1 MEEITLTGQSISAF
15 REFLVENEKA
25 RATVEKYV
33 QEAEQL
39 RLALCGAP
47 VTKAGV
53 LAYRERLQQQYR
65 ALTVNNKLSAV
76 NAYLRFCGAERCEV
90 KLLKVQRR
98 AFREEQRDLTE
109 SEYRRLL
116 SIAKGRKNQRLYHVM
131 LTICATGIRVS
142 ELRFITAEALR
153 AGRTEIRLK
162 GKCRTV
168 LLPQELAERLRRYAR
183 AQDIQEGPLFRTRTG
198 RPLDRSNIWHE
209 MKTLCR
215 EAGVMPEKVFPHNLR
230 HLFAKCFYEQEKYL
244 AHLADRLGHSSIETT
259 RIYVAVSA
267 RAHEQILEKM
277 RLIV

>member
-53 LAYRERLQQQYR
+53 LAYRERLQQYR

-142 ELRFITAEALR
+142 ELRFITTEALR

-183 AQDIQEGPLFRTRTG
+183 AQDIQEGPCSAPALGGPRTAATSG
-198 RPLDRSNIWHE
+198 
-209 MKTLCR
+209 MK
-215 EAGVMPEKVFPHNLR
+215 
-230 HLFAKCFYEQEKYL
+230 
-244 AHLADRLGHSSIETT
+244 
-259 RIYVAVSA
+259 
-267 RAHEQILEKM
+267 
-277 RLIV
+277 

>member
-53 LAYRERLQQQYR
+53 LAYRERLQQYR
-65 ALTVNNKLSAV
+65 DLTVNNKLSAV

-142 ELRFITAEALR
+142 ELRFITTEAPR

-162 GKCRTV
+162 
-168 LLPQELAERLRRYAR
+168 
-183 AQDIQEGPLFRTRTG
+183 
-198 RPLDRSNIWHE
+198 
-209 MKTLCR
+209 
-215 EAGVMPEKVFPHNLR
+215 
-230 HLFAKCFYEQEKYL
+230 
-244 AHLADRLGHSSIETT
+244 
-259 RIYVAVSA
+259 
-267 RAHEQILEKM
+267 
-277 RLIV
+277 

>member
-1 MEEITLTGQSISAF
+1 MEEITLTGQTISAF

-76 NAYLRFCGAERCEV
+76 NAYLRFCGAEHCEV

-116 SIAKGRKNQRLYHVM
+116 SIAKCWPDGDPAEGKVPDRP
-131 LTICATGIRVS
+131 AAAGTGGTPAAVCQG
-142 ELRFITAEALR
+142 AGYPGGAPVPHPHR
-153 AGRTEIRLK
+153 AAPG
-162 GKCRTV
+162 
-168 LLPQELAERLRRYAR
+168 PQ
-183 AQDIQEGPLFRTRTG
+183 Q
-198 RPLDRSNIWHE
+198 
-209 MKTLCR
+209 
-215 EAGVMPEKVFPHNLR
+215 
-230 HLFAKCFYEQEKYL
+230 
-244 AHLADRLGHSSIETT
+244 HLA
-259 RIYVAVSA
+259 
-267 RAHEQILEKM
+267 
-277 RLIV
+277 

>member
-25 RATVEKYV
+25 RARVERYV

-76 NAYLRFCGAERCEV
+76 NAYLRFCGAEHCEV
-90 KLLKVQRR
+90 KLRKVQRR

-116 SIAKGRKNQRLYHVM
+116 SIAKGRKNSG
-131 LTICATGIRVS
+131 C
-142 ELRFITAEALR
+142 
-153 AGRTEIRLK
+153 
-162 GKCRTV
+162 
-168 LLPQELAERLRRYAR
+168 
-183 AQDIQEGPLFRTRTG
+183 
-198 RPLDRSNIWHE
+198 
-209 MKTLCR
+209 
-215 EAGVMPEKVFPHNLR
+215 
-230 HLFAKCFYEQEKYL
+230 
-244 AHLADRLGHSSIETT
+244 TT
-259 RIYVAVSA
+259 
-267 RAHEQILEKM
+267 
-277 RLIV
+277 

>member
-76 NAYLRFCGAERCEV
+76 NAYLRFCGAEHCEV

-109 SEYRRLL
+109 SEYRP
-116 SIAKGRKNQRLYHVM
+116 AALY
-131 LTICATGIRVS
+131 CQGA
-142 ELRFITAEALR
+142 
-153 AGRTEIRLK
+153 
-162 GKCRTV
+162 
-168 LLPQELAERLRRYAR
+168 QEPAAVPRDA
-183 AQDIQEGPLFRTRTG
+183 D
-198 RPLDRSNIWHE
+198 D
-209 MKTLCR
+209 
-215 EAGVMPEKVFPHNLR
+215 LR
-230 HLFAKCFYEQEKYL
+230 HRYPGERTALHHDGGPACWPDGDPAEGKVAGPSCCRRNWRN
-244 AHLADRLGHSSIETT
+244 ACGGMPGR
-259 RIYVAVSA
+259 RISRRGPCSA
-267 RAHEQILEKM
+267 PAPGGPWTAATSGMK
-277 RLIV
+277 

>member
-76 NAYLRFCGAERCEV
+76 NAYLRFCGAEHCEV

-109 SEYRRLL
+109 SEYRCSSRN
-116 SIAKGRKNQRLYHVM
+116 A
-131 LTICATGIRVS
+131 
-142 ELRFITAEALR
+142 
-153 AGRTEIRLK
+153 
-162 GKCRTV
+162 
-168 LLPQELAERLRRYAR
+168 
-183 AQDIQEGPLFRTRTG
+183 D
-198 RPLDRSNIWHE
+198 D
-209 MKTLCR
+209 
-215 EAGVMPEKVFPHNLR
+215 LR
-230 HLFAKCFYEQEKYL
+230 HRYSGERTALHHDGGPACWPDGDPAEGKVPDRPAAAGTGGTPAAVCQGAGYPGGAPVPHPHRAAPGPQQ
-244 AHLADRLGHSSIETT
+244 HLA
-259 RIYVAVSA
+259 
-267 RAHEQILEKM
+267 
-277 RLIV
+277 

>member
-76 NAYLRFCGAERCEV
+76 NAYLRFCGAEHCEV

-109 SEYRRLL
+109 SEYRPVALHCQGAQEPAAVPRDADDLRHRYPGERTAL
-116 SIAKGRKNQRLYHVM
+116 HHDGGPACWPDGDPAEGKVPDRPAAAG
-131 LTICATGIRVS
+131 TGGTPAAVCQG
-142 ELRFITAEALR
+142 
-153 AGRTEIRLK
+153 AGYP
-162 GKCRTV
+162 GGAPV
-168 LLPQELAERLRRYAR
+168 PH
-183 AQDIQEGPLFRTRTG
+183 PHG

-230 HLFAKCFYEQEKYL
+230 HLFAKCFYEQEKDL
-244 AHLADRLGHSSIETT
+244 AHLADLLGHSSIETT

>member
-162 GKCRTV
+162 GKCRTRYSRTICGTCS
-168 LLPQELAERLRRYAR
+168 PSAFMNRRRIWRIWRTFWAIPPLR
-183 AQDIQEGPLFRTRTG
+183 QPGFMWQ
-198 RPLDRSNIWHE
+198 
-209 MKTLCR
+209 
-215 EAGVMPEKVFPHNLR
+215 
-230 HLFAKCFYEQEKYL
+230 
-244 AHLADRLGHSSIETT
+244 
-259 RIYVAVSA
+259 
-267 RAHEQILEKM
+267 
-277 RLIV
+277 

>member
-76 NAYLRFCGAERCEV
+76 NAYLRFCGAEHCEV

-142 ELRFITAEALR
+142 EVRYVTVEAVYRGRAE
-153 AGRTEIRLK
+153 ISLK
-162 GKCRTV
+162 GKIRTI
-168 LLPQELAERLRRYAR
+168 LLPGKLCRKLLKYAR
-183 AQDIQEGPLFRTRTG
+183 KHKTVSGEIFLTRNGTSLS
-198 RPLDRSNIWHE
+198 RRQIWTE
-209 MKTLCR
+209 LKRLCKS
-215 EAGVMPEKVFPHNLR
+215 AGVESAKVFPHNLR
-230 HLFAKCFYEQEKYL
+230 HLFATIFYRACKDIVR
-244 AHLADRLGHSSIETT
+244 LADVLGHSSIETT
-259 RIYVAVSA
+259 RIYLVTSGAEHARQLERLGLVS
-267 RAHEQILEKM
+267 
-277 RLIV
+277 

>member
-76 NAYLRFCGAERCEV
+76 NAYLRFCGAEHCEV

-131 LTICATGIRVS
+131 LTICATGIRVLS
-142 ELRFITAEALR
+142 
-153 AGRTEIRLK
+153 
-162 GKCRTV
+162 
-168 LLPQELAERLRRYAR
+168 
-183 AQDIQEGPLFRTRTG
+183 
-198 RPLDRSNIWHE
+198 
-209 MKTLCR
+209 
-215 EAGVMPEKVFPHNLR
+215 
-230 HLFAKCFYEQEKYL
+230 
-244 AHLADRLGHSSIETT
+244 
-259 RIYVAVSA
+259 
-267 RAHEQILEKM
+267 
-277 RLIV
+277 LIHI

>member
-76 NAYLRFCGAERCEV
+76 NAYLRFCGAEHCEV

-142 ELRFITAEALR
+142 ELRFITTEAPR
-153 AGRTEIRLK
+153 AGRTEIRRRESA
-162 GKCRTV
+162 GPSCCRRNWRNACGGM
-168 LLPQELAERLRRYAR
+168 PGRRISR
-183 AQDIQEGPLFRTRTG
+183 RGPCSAPAPGGPWTAATSG
-198 RPLDRSNIWHE
+198 
-209 MKTLCR
+209 MK
-215 EAGVMPEKVFPHNLR
+215 
-230 HLFAKCFYEQEKYL
+230 
-244 AHLADRLGHSSIETT
+244 
-259 RIYVAVSA
+259 
-267 RAHEQILEKM
+267 
-277 RLIV
+277 

>member
-53 LAYRERLQQQYR
+53 LAYRAPAAAVQGSDGQQQ
-65 ALTVNNKLSAV
+65 ASAV
-76 NAYLRFCGAERCEV
+76 NAYLRFCGAEHCEV

-116 SIAKGRKNQRLYHVM
+116 
-131 LTICATGIRVS
+131 
-142 ELRFITAEALR
+142 
-153 AGRTEIRLK
+153 
-162 GKCRTV
+162 
-168 LLPQELAERLRRYAR
+168 LLPRGAR
-183 AQDIQEGPLFRTRTG
+183 TSG
-198 RPLDRSNIWHE
+198 
-209 MKTLCR
+209 C
-215 EAGVMPEKVFPHNLR
+215 
-230 HLFAKCFYEQEKYL
+230 
-244 AHLADRLGHSSIETT
+244 TT
-259 RIYVAVSA
+259 
-267 RAHEQILEKM
+267 
-277 RLIV
+277 

>member
-39 RLALCGAP
+39 RLALFGAP

-183 AQDIQEGPLFRTRTG
+183 AQDILFRTRTG

-215 EAGVMPEKVFPHNLR
+215 EAGVMPEKVFLHNLR
-230 HLFAKCFYEQEKYL
+230 HLFAKCFYEQEKDL
-244 AHLADRLGHSSIETT
+244 AHLADLLGHSSIETT

>member
-76 NAYLRFCGAERCEV
+76 NAYLRFCGAEHCEV

-230 HLFAKCFYEQEKYL
+230 HLFARTFYRACQDVVK
-244 AHLADRLGHSSIETT
+244 LADILGHSSIETT
-259 RIYVAVSA
+259 RIYLLTTGAEHL
-267 RAHEQILEKM
+267 RRLE
-277 RLIV
+277 RLGLLC

>member
-1 MEEITLTGQSISAF
+1 MEEFPLTGQSISAF

-76 NAYLRFCGAERCEV
+76 NAYLRFCGAEHCEV

-116 SIAKGRKNQRLYHVM
+116 SIAKGRKNQRLYHV
-131 LTICATGIRVS
+131 S
-142 ELRFITAEALR
+142 ELRFITAEARR

-230 HLFAKCFYEQEKYL
+230 HLFAKCFYEQEKDL
-244 AHLADRLGHSSIETT
+244 AHLADLLGHSSIETT

>member
-76 NAYLRFCGAERCEV
+76 NAYLRFCGAEHCEV

-142 ELRFITAEALR
+142 ELRFITADGDPAEGKVPDRPAAAGTGGTPAAVCQGAGYPGGAPVPHPHR
-153 AGRTEIRLK
+153 AAPG
-162 GKCRTV
+162 
-168 LLPQELAERLRRYAR
+168 PQ
-183 AQDIQEGPLFRTRTG
+183 Q
-198 RPLDRSNIWHE
+198 
-209 MKTLCR
+209 
-215 EAGVMPEKVFPHNLR
+215 
-230 HLFAKCFYEQEKYL
+230 
-244 AHLADRLGHSSIETT
+244 HLA
-259 RIYVAVSA
+259 
-267 RAHEQILEKM
+267 
-277 RLIV
+277 

>member
-65 ALTVNNKLSAV
+65 ALTVNNKLLAA
-76 NAYLRFCGAERCEV
+76 NALPRSCGAERCEV

-116 SIAKGRKNQRLYHVM
+116 SIAKGRKLRTV
-131 LTICATGIRVS
+131 CAFRAQEAFAIITPFVKKYYQNYEQQKRSIGISLPEVDMD
-142 ELRFITAEALR
+142 LVITAAPSEEVKR
-153 AGRTEIRLK
+153 AIECAGLSSAFTVDDLSGYQQSLLENYRLDSLERFFESDSTGQQWRAEPLLIPDNVENQWYRTHH
-162 GKCRTV
+162 GYT
-168 LLPQELAERLRRYAR
+168 P
-183 AQDIQEGPLFRTRTG
+183 GF
-198 RPLDRSNIWHE
+198 
-209 MKTLCR
+209 
-215 EAGVMPEKVFPHNLR
+215 
-230 HLFAKCFYEQEKYL
+230 
-244 AHLADRLGHSSIETT
+244 
-259 RIYVAVSA
+259 
-267 RAHEQILEKM
+267 
-277 RLIV
+277 

>member
-76 NAYLRFCGAERCEV
+76 NAYLRFCGAEHCEV
-90 KLLKVQRR
+90 KLLKVQ
-98 AFREEQRDLTE
+98 
-109 SEYRRLL
+109 
-116 SIAKGRKNQRLYHVM
+116 
-131 LTICATGIRVS
+131 
-142 ELRFITAEALR
+142 
-153 AGRTEIRLK
+153 
-162 GKCRTV
+162 
-168 LLPQELAERLRRYAR
+168 RRYAR

-230 HLFAKCFYEQEKYL
+230 HLFAKCFYEQEKDL
-244 AHLADRLGHSSIETT
+244 AHLADLLGHSSIETT

>member
-76 NAYLRFCGAERCEV
+76 NAYLRFCGAEHCEV

-116 SIAKGRKNQRLYHVM
+116 SIDA
-131 LTICATGIRVS
+131 
-142 ELRFITAEALR
+142 
-153 AGRTEIRLK
+153 
-162 GKCRTV
+162 
-168 LLPQELAERLRRYAR
+168 
-183 AQDIQEGPLFRTRTG
+183 D
-198 RPLDRSNIWHE
+198 D
-209 MKTLCR
+209 
-215 EAGVMPEKVFPHNLR
+215 LR
-230 HLFAKCFYEQEKYL
+230 HRYPGERTALHHGGGPACWPDGDPAEGKVPDRPAAAGTGGTPAAVCQGAGYSGGAPVPHPHRAAPGPQQ
-244 AHLADRLGHSSIETT
+244 HLA
-259 RIYVAVSA
+259 
-267 RAHEQILEKM
+267 
-277 RLIV
+277 

>member
-76 NAYLRFCGAERCEV
+76 NAYLRFCGAEHCEV

-98 AFREEQRDLTE
+98 AFREGAAGPDGVGVPPGC
-109 SEYRRLL
+109 SP
-116 SIAKGRKNQRLYHVM
+116 IAKGRKNQRLYHVM

-183 AQDIQEGPLFRTRTG
+183 AQDIQEGPL
-198 RPLDRSNIWHE
+198 
-209 MKTLCR
+209 
-215 EAGVMPEKVFPHNLR
+215 VPHPHR
-230 HLFAKCFYEQEKYL
+230 AAPGPQQ
-244 AHLADRLGHSSIETT
+244 HLA
-259 RIYVAVSA
+259 
-267 RAHEQILEKM
+267 
-277 RLIV
+277 